1 MRVLVTRPRG
11 DAEDTA
17 AKLSVRGHQAVIA
30 PLLDIQF
37 RAGGDIALDDVQ
49 AVLITSANGIRALA
63 TCSKRRDVKV
73 LAVGMQS
80 ADAAREWGFADV
92 EDAGGDAQALAG
104 LVIAFLN
111 PQGGALLH
119 ASGAETRGH
128 LADILSA
135 RGFSVRSEVLY
146 DAVAATALPPEARTE
161 LVKGTVDAALFF
173 SPRTARIFADI
184 AAREKLTDT
193 CRTLDAVC
201 ISEATASELR
211 ALSFREV
218 RVATAPN
225 QDALLALLG

>member
-11 DAEDTA
+11 DAENTA
-17 AKLSVRGHQAVIA
+17 AELSVRGHQAVIA
-30 PLLDIQF
+30 PLLDIRF

-63 TCSKRRDVKV
+63 TRSKRRDVKV

-80 ADAAREWGFADV
+80 ADAARELGFADV

-111 PQGGALLH
+111 PQGDALLH
-119 ASGAETRGH
+119 AAGAETRGH
-128 LADILSA
+128 LADILSG
-135 RGFSVRSEVLY
+135 RGFTVRSEVLY
-146 DAVAATALPPEARTE
+146 DAVAATALPSEARTE
-161 LVKGTVDAALFF
+161 LVKGTLDAALFF

-184 AAREKLTDT
+184 VAREKLKDT

-218 RVATAPN
+218 RVAAAPN